1 MSRVLFHS
9 LTIPPDQVSTG
20 ILVADIAAKF
30 HNKGTSI
37 EVLASTPQYRF
48 DSKEF
53 SAEEMTKVK
62 RNIYT
67 SNYKG
72 VKITHLYASKRSFNR
87 ITRLFQWISYHIKSI
102 TYLTKNR
109 KNFDSIYIFSYPPT
123 MNLIAIYSK
132 KILKKKTVYSVWEL
146 YPEIASKL
154 NELNST
160 LLLNL
165 FKRIDNF
172 CLRVIDNVVVN
183 SEELKDYLVSKR
195 NIEENKV
202 NVIYHFSNEPEIAKP
217 SIMNKEIMYAGN
229 LGTPQNLESFINIF
243 SESTNKFNLT
253 IYGSGTQYERISNM
267 NSNNIN
273 VNSFVDRKKL
283 VELTKDIPYA
293 LVSLSPKLT
302 VEGFPGKTFD
312 YLKMNKILIGY
323 SNPESGLAKF
333 IEKYELGVNIS
344 PNVDNIDEKFEQLQD
359 KLFIDRVYKNITKVN
374 KFKFLSKLTKKKIV
388 VLGGISTLSLI
399 DI

>member
-109 KNFDSIYIFSYPPT
+109 KNFDTIYIFSYPPT

-154 NELNST
+154 NELNSN

-172 CLRVIDNVVVN
+172 SLRIIDNVVVN

-202 NVIYHFSNEPEIAKP
+202 NVIYHFSNEPEIPKP

-253 IYGSGTQYERISNM
+253 IYGSGSQYERISNM
-267 NSNNIN
+267 NSNNIK

-374 KFKFLSKLTKKKIV
+374 NQLADINIIADRY
-388 VLGGISTLSLI
+388 LGLI
-399 DI
+399 

>member
-1 MSRVLFHS
+1 MNRVLFHS

-109 KNFDSIYIFSYPPT
+109 KNFDTIYIFSYPPT

-154 NELNST
+154 NELNSN

-172 CLRVIDNVVVN
+172 CLRIIDNVVVN

-202 NVIYHFSNEPEIAKP
+202 NVIYHFSNEPEIPKP

-267 NSNNIN
+267 NSNNIK
-273 VNSFVDRKKL
+273 VNSFVDRQKL

-344 PNVDNIDEKFEQLQD
+344 PNVDNIDEKFDQLQG

-374 KFKFLSKLTKKKIV
+374 NQLANINIIADRY
-388 VLGGISTLSLI
+388 LGLI
-399 DI
+399 

>member
-202 NVIYHFSNEPEIAKP
+202 TVIYHFSNEPEIPKP
-217 SIMNKEIMYAGN
+217 SIINKEIMYAGN

-374 KFKFLSKLTKKKIV
+374 NQLADINIIADRY
-388 VLGGISTLSLI
+388 LGLI
-399 DI
+399 

>member
-154 NELNST
+154 NELNSS

-202 NVIYHFSNEPEIAKP
+202 NVIYHFSNEPEIPKP

-267 NSNNIN
+267 NSNNIK
-273 VNSFVDRKKL
+273 VNSFVDRQKL

-374 KFKFLSKLTKKKIV
+374 NQLADINIIADRY
-388 VLGGISTLSLI
+388 LGLI
-399 DI
+399 

>member
-154 NELNST
+154 NELNSS

-202 NVIYHFSNEPEIAKP
+202 NVIYHFSNEPVIPKP

-374 KFKFLSKLTKKKIV
+374 NQLADINIIADRY
-388 VLGGISTLSLI
+388 LGLI
-399 DI
+399 

>member
-20 ILVADIAAKF
+20 ILVADIAAKLQS
-30 HNKGTSI
+30 KGISI
-37 EVLASTPQYRF
+37 EILASTPQYRF
-48 DSKEF
+48 DSKKF

-72 VKITHLYASKRSFNR
+72 VKITHLSASKRSFNR

-154 NELNST
+154 NELNFSI
-160 LLLNL
+160 LINL

-172 CLRVIDNVVVN
+172 CLRIIDNVVVN
-183 SEELKDYLVSKR
+183 SQELKDYLVSRR
-195 NIEENKV
+195 NIEESKV
-202 NVIYHFSNEPEIAKP
+202 NLIHHFSNEPETPKP
-217 SIMNKEIMYAGN
+217 SIMNKEIVYAGN
-229 LGTPQNLESFINIF
+229 LGTPQNLESFINNF
-243 SESTNKFNLT
+243 SKSNNKFNLT
-253 IYGSGTQYERISNM
+253 IYGSGTQYERISKM
-267 NSNNIN
+267 NSSNIK

-293 LVSLSPKLT
+293 LISLSPKLT

-323 SNPESGLAKF
+323 SNSESGLAKF

-344 PNVDNIDEKFEQLQD
+344 PNVDNIDEKLDKLQD

-374 KFKFLSKLTKKKIV
+374 NQLAN
-388 VLGGISTLSLI
+388 I
-399 DI
+399 DIIADKYFGLI

>member
-154 NELNST
+154 NELNSS

-202 NVIYHFSNEPEIAKP
+202 NVIHHFSNEPEIPKP

-344 PNVDNIDEKFEQLQD
+344 PNVDNIDEKFDQLQD

-374 KFKFLSKLTKKKIV
+374 NQLADINIIADRY
-388 VLGGISTLSLI
+388 LGLI
-399 DI
+399 

>member
-109 KNFDSIYIFSYPPT
+109 KNFDTIYIFSYPPT

-154 NELNST
+154 NELNSN

-172 CLRVIDNVVVN
+172 CLRIIDNVVVN
-183 SEELKDYLVSKR
+183 SEELKDYLVSRR

-202 NVIYHFSNEPEIAKP
+202 NVIYHFSNEPEIPKP
-217 SIMNKEIMYAGN
+217 SIINKEIMYAGN

-243 SESTNKFNLT
+243 SENTNKFNLT
-253 IYGSGTQYERISNM
+253 IYGSGSQYERISNM
-267 NSNNIN
+267 NSNNIK

-344 PNVDNIDEKFEQLQD
+344 PNVDNINEKFDQLQD

-374 KFKFLSKLTKKKIV
+374 NQLANINIIADRY
-388 VLGGISTLSLI
+388 LGLI
-399 DI
+399 

>member
-30 HNKGTSI
+30 QTKGMSI

-53 SAEEMTKVK
+53 STEEMKKVK

-87 ITRLFQWISYHIKSI
+87 ITRLLQWISYHIKSI
-102 TYLTKNR
+102 SYLTRNR

-154 NELNST
+154 NELNSSI
-160 LLLNL
+160 LLNL

-172 CLRVIDNVVVN
+172 CLRIIDNVVVN
-183 SEELKDYLVSKR
+183 SQELKDYLVSKR

-202 NVIYHFSNEPEIAKP
+202 NVIYHFSNEPETPKP

-243 SESTNKFNLT
+243 SESNNNFNLT
-253 IYGSGTQYERISNM
+253 IYGSGTQYERISKM
-267 NSNNIN
+267 NSNSIK

-344 PNVDNIDEKFEQLQD
+344 PNVDNIDEKFQQLQD
-359 KLFIDRVYKNITKVN
+359 KLFIERVYKNITKVN
-374 KFKFLSKLTKKKIV
+374 NQLANINIIADKY
-388 VLGGISTLSLI
+388 LGLI
-399 DI
+399 

>member
-53 SAEEMTKVK
+53 SADEMTKAK

-154 NELNST
+154 NELNSS

-202 NVIYHFSNEPEIAKP
+202 NVIYHFSNEPEIPKP
-217 SIMNKEIMYAGN
+217 SIKNKEIMYAGN

-374 KFKFLSKLTKKKIV
+374 NQLADINIIADRY
-388 VLGGISTLSLI
+388 LGLI
-399 DI
+399 

>member
-1 MSRVLFHS
+1 MNRVLFHS

-30 HNKGTSI
+30 HNKGISI

-202 NVIYHFSNEPEIAKP
+202 NVIYHFSNEPEIPKP

-374 KFKFLSKLTKKKIV
+374 NQLADINIIADRY
-388 VLGGISTLSLI
+388 LGLI
-399 DI
+399 

>member
-1 MSRVLFHS
+1 MNRVLFHS

-154 NELNST
+154 NELNSS

-267 NSNNIN
+267 NSNNIK
-273 VNSFVDRKKL
+273 VNSFVDRQKL

-374 KFKFLSKLTKKKIV
+374 NQLADINIIADRY
-388 VLGGISTLSLI
+388 LGLI
-399 DI
+399 

>member
-30 HNKGTSI
+30 QTKGISI

-53 SAEEMTKVK
+53 STEEMKKVK

-154 NELNST
+154 NELNSS

-172 CLRVIDNVVVN
+172 CLRIIDNVVVN
-183 SEELKDYLVSKR
+183 SQELKDYLVSKR

-202 NVIYHFSNEPEIAKP
+202 NVIYHFSNEPETPKP

-243 SESTNKFNLT
+243 SESNNNFNLT
-253 IYGSGTQYERISNM
+253 IYGSGTQYERISKM
-267 NSNNIN
+267 NSNSIK

-374 KFKFLSKLTKKKIV
+374 NQLANINIIADRY
-388 VLGGISTLSLI
+388 LGLI
-399 DI
+399 

>member
-132 KILKKKTVYSVWEL
+132 KILRKKTVYSVWEL

-154 NELNST
+154 NELNSS

-202 NVIYHFSNEPEIAKP
+202 NVIYHFSNEPEIPKP

-243 SESTNKFNLT
+243 SEHTNKFNLT
-253 IYGSGTQYERISNM
+253 IYGSGSQYERISNM
-267 NSNNIN
+267 NSNNIK

-344 PNVDNIDEKFEQLQD
+344 PNVDNIAEKFDQLQD

-374 KFKFLSKLTKKKIV
+374 NQLADINIIADRY
-388 VLGGISTLSLI
+388 LGLI
-399 DI
+399 

>member
-109 KNFDSIYIFSYPPT
+109 KNFDTIYIFSYPPT

-154 NELNST
+154 NELNSN

-172 CLRVIDNVVVN
+172 CLRIIDNVVVN
-183 SEELKDYLVSKR
+183 SEELKDYLVSRR

-202 NVIYHFSNEPEIAKP
+202 NVIYHFSNEPEIPKP

-243 SESTNKFNLT
+243 SENTNKFNLT
-253 IYGSGTQYERISNM
+253 IYGSGSQYERISNM

-344 PNVDNIDEKFEQLQD
+344 PNVDNIDEKFQQLQD

-374 KFKFLSKLTKKKIV
+374 NQLADINIIADRY
-388 VLGGISTLSLI
+388 LGLI
-399 DI
+399 

>member
-109 KNFDSIYIFSYPPT
+109 KNFDTIYIFSYPPT

-154 NELNST
+154 NELNSN

-202 NVIYHFSNEPEIAKP
+202 NVIYHFSNEPEIPKP

-374 KFKFLSKLTKKKIV
+374 NQLADINIIADRY
-388 VLGGISTLSLI
+388 LGLI
-399 DI
+399 

>member
-109 KNFDSIYIFSYPPT
+109 KNFDTIYIFSYPPT

-154 NELNST
+154 NELNSN

-172 CLRVIDNVVVN
+172 CLRIIDNVVVN
-183 SEELKDYLVSKR
+183 SEELKDYLVSRR

-202 NVIYHFSNEPEIAKP
+202 NVIYHFSNEPEIPKP

-243 SESTNKFNLT
+243 SENTNKFNLT
-253 IYGSGTQYERISNM
+253 IYGSGSQYERISNM
-267 NSNNIN
+267 NSNNIK

-344 PNVDNIDEKFEQLQD
+344 PNVDNIDEKFDQLQD

-374 KFKFLSKLTKKKIV
+374 NQLADINIIADRY
-388 VLGGISTLSLI
+388 LGLI
-399 DI
+399 

>member
-62 RNIYT
+62 RKIYT

-154 NELNST
+154 NELNSN

-172 CLRVIDNVVVN
+172 CLRIIDNVVVN

-195 NIEENKV
+195 NIEDNKV
-202 NVIYHFSNEPEIAKP
+202 NVIYHFSNEPEVPKP

-267 NSNNIN
+267 NSNNIK

-323 SNPESGLAKF
+323 SNPESGLARF

-344 PNVDNIDEKFEQLQD
+344 PNVDNIDEKFDQLQD

-374 KFKFLSKLTKKKIV
+374 NQLANINIIADRY
-388 VLGGISTLSLI
+388 LGLI
-399 DI
+399 

>member
-30 HNKGTSI
+30 QTKGISI

-48 DSKEF
+48 DTKEF
-53 SAEEMTKVK
+53 STEEMKKVK

-87 ITRLFQWISYHIKSI
+87 ITRLLQWISYHIKSI
-102 TYLTKNR
+102 SYLTRNR

-154 NELNST
+154 NELNSSI
-160 LLLNL
+160 LLNL

-172 CLRVIDNVVVN
+172 CLRIIDNVVVN
-183 SEELKDYLVSKR
+183 SQELKDYLVSKR

-202 NVIYHFSNEPEIAKP
+202 NVIYHFSNEPETPKP

-243 SESTNKFNLT
+243 SESNNNFNLT
-253 IYGSGTQYERISNM
+253 IYGSGTQYERISKM
-267 NSNNIN
+267 NSNSIK

-344 PNVDNIDEKFEQLQD
+344 PNVDNIDEKFQQLQD
-359 KLFIDRVYKNITKVN
+359 KLFIERVYKNITKVN
-374 KFKFLSKLTKKKIV
+374 NQLANINIIADRY
-388 VLGGISTLSLI
+388 LGLI
-399 DI
+399 

>member
-87 ITRLFQWISYHIKSI
+87 IIRLFQWISYHIKSI

-109 KNFDSIYIFSYPPT
+109 KNFDTIYIFSYPPT

-154 NELNST
+154 NELNSN

-172 CLRVIDNVVVN
+172 CLRIIDNVVVN
-183 SEELKDYLVSKR
+183 SEELKDYLVSRR

-202 NVIYHFSNEPEIAKP
+202 NVIYHFSNEPEIPKP

-243 SESTNKFNLT
+243 SENTNKFNLT
-253 IYGSGTQYERISNM
+253 IYGSGSQYERISNM
-267 NSNNIN
+267 NSNNIK

-344 PNVDNIDEKFEQLQD
+344 PNVDNIDEKFDQLQD

-374 KFKFLSKLTKKKIV
+374 NQLANINIIADRY
-388 VLGGISTLSLI
+388 LGLI
-399 DI
+399 

>member
-109 KNFDSIYIFSYPPT
+109 NNFDSIYIFSYPRT
-123 MNLIAIYSK
+123 MDLFAIYSK

-154 NELNST
+154 NELNSS

-202 NVIYHFSNEPEIAKP
+202 NVIYHFSNEPEIPKP

-374 KFKFLSKLTKKKIV
+374 NQLANINIIADRY
-388 VLGGISTLSLI
+388 LGLI
-399 DI
+399 

>member
-30 HNKGTSI
+30 HNKGKSI

-109 KNFDSIYIFSYPPT
+109 KNFDTIYIFSYPPT

-154 NELNST
+154 NELNSN

-172 CLRVIDNVVVN
+172 CLRIIDNVVVN
-183 SEELKDYLVSKR
+183 SEELKDYLVSRR

-202 NVIYHFSNEPEIAKP
+202 NVIYHFSNEPEIPKP

-243 SESTNKFNLT
+243 SENTNKFNLT
-253 IYGSGTQYERISNM
+253 IYGSGSQYERISNM
-267 NSNNIN
+267 NSNNIK

-344 PNVDNIDEKFEQLQD
+344 PNVDNIDEKFDQLQD

-374 KFKFLSKLTKKKIV
+374 NQLANINIIADRY
-388 VLGGISTLSLI
+388 LGLI
-399 DI
+399 

>member
-30 HNKGTSI
+30 QTKGISI

-53 SAEEMTKVK
+53 STEEMKKVK

-87 ITRLFQWISYHIKSI
+87 ITRLLQWISYHIKSI
-102 TYLTKNR
+102 SYLTKNR

-132 KILKKKTVYSVWEL
+132 KILKKKTIYSVWEL

-154 NELNST
+154 NELNSSI
-160 LLLNL
+160 LLNL
-165 FKRIDNF
+165 FKIIDNF
-172 CLRVIDNVVVN
+172 CLRIIDNVVVN
-183 SEELKDYLVSKR
+183 SQELKDYLVSKR

-202 NVIYHFSNEPEIAKP
+202 NVIYHFSNEPEIPKP
-217 SIMNKEIMYAGN
+217 SIINKEIMYAGN

-243 SESTNKFNLT
+243 SENTNKFNLT
-253 IYGSGTQYERISNM
+253 IYGSGSQYERISNM
-267 NSNNIN
+267 SSNHIK

-344 PNVDNIDEKFEQLQD
+344 PNIDNIDVKFEQLQD

-374 KFKFLSKLTKKKIV
+374 NQLANINIIADRY
-388 VLGGISTLSLI
+388 LGLI
-399 DI
+399 

>member
-154 NELNST
+154 NELNSN

-202 NVIYHFSNEPEIAKP
+202 NVIYHFSNEPEIPKP

-267 NSNNIN
+267 NSNNIK

-374 KFKFLSKLTKKKIV
+374 NQLADINIIADRY
-388 VLGGISTLSLI
+388 LGLI
-399 DI
+399 

>member
-202 NVIYHFSNEPEIAKP
+202 NVIYHFSNEPEIPKP
-217 SIMNKEIMYAGN
+217 SIINKEIMYAGN

-344 PNVDNIDEKFEQLQD
+344 PNVDNIDEKFQQLQD

-374 KFKFLSKLTKKKIV
+374 NQLADINIIADRY
-388 VLGGISTLSLI
+388 LGLI
-399 DI
+399 

>member
-53 SAEEMTKVK
+53 SADEMTKVK

-154 NELNST
+154 NELNSN

-202 NVIYHFSNEPEIAKP
+202 NVIYHFSNEPEIPKP

-374 KFKFLSKLTKKKIV
+374 NQLADINIIADRY
-388 VLGGISTLSLI
+388 LGLI
-399 DI
+399 

>member
-154 NELNST
+154 NELNSS

-202 NVIYHFSNEPEIAKP
+202 NVIYHFSNEPEIPKP

-273 VNSFVDRKKL
+273 VNSYVDRKKL

-374 KFKFLSKLTKKKIV
+374 NQLADINIIADRY
-388 VLGGISTLSLI
+388 LGLI
-399 DI
+399 

>member
-154 NELNST
+154 NELNSN

-172 CLRVIDNVVVN
+172 CLRIIDNVVVN
-183 SEELKDYLVSKR
+183 SEELKDYLVSRR

-202 NVIYHFSNEPEIAKP
+202 NVIYHFSNEPEIPKP

-243 SESTNKFNLT
+243 SENTNKFKLT
-253 IYGSGTQYERISNM
+253 IYGSGSQYERISNM
-267 NSNNIN
+267 NSNNIK

-374 KFKFLSKLTKKKIV
+374 NQLADINIIADRY
-388 VLGGISTLSLI
+388 LGLI
-399 DI
+399 

>member
-202 NVIYHFSNEPEIAKP
+202 NVIYHFSNEPEIPKP

-243 SESTNKFNLT
+243 SENTNKFNLT
-253 IYGSGTQYERISNM
+253 IYGSGSQYERISNM
-267 NSNNIN
+267 NSNNIK

-344 PNVDNIDEKFEQLQD
+344 PNVDNIDEKFDQLQD

-374 KFKFLSKLTKKKIV
+374 NQLADINIIADRY
-388 VLGGISTLSLI
+388 LGLI
-399 DI
+399 

>member
-154 NELNST
+154 NELNSN

-172 CLRVIDNVVVN
+172 CLRIIDNVVVN
-183 SEELKDYLVSKR
+183 SEELKDYLVSRR

-202 NVIYHFSNEPEIAKP
+202 NVIYHFSNEPEIPKP
-217 SIMNKEIMYAGN
+217 SISNKEIMYAGN

-243 SESTNKFNLT
+243 SKNTNKFNLT
-253 IYGSGTQYERISNM
+253 IYGSGSQYERISNM
-267 NSNNIN
+267 NSNNIK

-344 PNVDNIDEKFEQLQD
+344 PNIDNIDEKFDQLQD

-374 KFKFLSKLTKKKIV
+374 NQLANINIIADRY
-388 VLGGISTLSLI
+388 LGLI
-399 DI
+399 

>member
-154 NELNST
+154 NELNSN

-172 CLRVIDNVVVN
+172 CLRIIDNVVVN

-202 NVIYHFSNEPEIAKP
+202 NVIYHFSNEPEVPKP

-267 NSNNIN
+267 NSNNIK

-344 PNVDNIDEKFEQLQD
+344 PNVDNIDEKFDQLQD
-359 KLFIDRVYKNITKVN
+359 KVFIDRVYKNIAKVN
-374 KFKFLSKLTKKKIV
+374 NQLAN
-388 VLGGISTLSLI
+388 I
-399 DI
+399 DIIADRYLGLI

>member
-154 NELNST
+154 NELNSS

-202 NVIYHFSNEPEIAKP
+202 NVIYHFSNEPEIPKP

-344 PNVDNIDEKFEQLQD
+344 PNVNNIDEKFEQLQD

-374 KFKFLSKLTKKKIV
+374 NQLADINIIADKY
-388 VLGGISTLSLI
+388 LGLI
-399 DI
+399 

>member
-1 MSRVLFHS
+1 MNRVLFHS

-109 KNFDSIYIFSYPPT
+109 KNFDTIYIFSYPPT

-154 NELNST
+154 NELNSN

-172 CLRVIDNVVVN
+172 CLRIIDNVVVN
-183 SEELKDYLVSKR
+183 SEELKDYLVSRR

-202 NVIYHFSNEPEIAKP
+202 NVIYHFSNEPETPKP

-243 SESTNKFNLT
+243 SENTNKFNLT
-253 IYGSGTQYERISNM
+253 IYGSGSQYERISNM
-267 NSNNIN
+267 NSNNIK

-374 KFKFLSKLTKKKIV
+374 NQLANINIIADRY
-388 VLGGISTLSLI
+388 LGLI
-399 DI
+399 

>member
-30 HNKGTSI
+30 QTKGISI

-53 SAEEMTKVK
+53 STEEMKKVK

-154 NELNST
+154 NELNSSI
-160 LLLNL
+160 LLNL

-172 CLRVIDNVVVN
+172 CLRIIDNVVVN
-183 SEELKDYLVSKR
+183 SQELKDYLVSKR

-202 NVIYHFSNEPEIAKP
+202 NVIYHFSNEQETPKP
-217 SIMNKEIMYAGN
+217 SIMNNEIMYAGN

-243 SESTNKFNLT
+243 SESNNNFNLT
-253 IYGSGTQYERISNM
+253 IYGSGTQYERISKM
-267 NSNNIN
+267 NSNSIK

-374 KFKFLSKLTKKKIV
+374 NQLANINIIADRY
-388 VLGGISTLSLI
+388 LGLI
-399 DI
+399 

>member
-62 RNIYT
+62 RKIYT
-67 SNYKG
+67 SNYQG
-72 VKITHLYASKRSFNR
+72 LKITHLYASKRSFNR

-154 NELNST
+154 NELNSN

-202 NVIYHFSNEPEIAKP
+202 NVIYHFSNEPEIPKP

-374 KFKFLSKLTKKKIV
+374 NQLADINIIADRY
-388 VLGGISTLSLI
+388 LGLI
-399 DI
+399 

>member
-53 SAEEMTKVK
+53 SADEMTKVK

-202 NVIYHFSNEPEIAKP
+202 NVIYHFSNEPEIPKP

-374 KFKFLSKLTKKKIV
+374 NQLADINIIADRY
-388 VLGGISTLSLI
+388 LGLI
-399 DI
+399 

>member
-154 NELNST
+154 NELNSN

-172 CLRVIDNVVVN
+172 CLRIIDNVVVN

-202 NVIYHFSNEPEIAKP
+202 NVIYHFSNEQEIPKP

-273 VNSFVDRKKL
+273 VNTFVDRKQL

-344 PNVDNIDEKFEQLQD
+344 PNVDNIDEKFDQLQD

-374 KFKFLSKLTKKKIV
+374 NQLADISIIADRY
-388 VLGGISTLSLI
+388 LGLI
-399 DI
+399 

>member
-109 KNFDSIYIFSYPPT
+109 KNFDTIYIFSYPPT

-154 NELNST
+154 NELNSN

-172 CLRVIDNVVVN
+172 CLRIIDNVVVN
-183 SEELKDYLVSKR
+183 SEELKDYLVSRR

-202 NVIYHFSNEPEIAKP
+202 NVIYHFSNEPEIPKP

-374 KFKFLSKLTKKKIV
+374 NQLANINIIADRY
-388 VLGGISTLSLI
+388 LGLI
-399 DI
+399 

>member
-154 NELNST
+154 NELNSS

-202 NVIYHFSNEPEIAKP
+202 NVIYHFSNEPEIPKP

-374 KFKFLSKLTKKKIV
+374 NQLADINIIADRY
-388 VLGGISTLSLI
+388 LGLI
-399 DI
+399 